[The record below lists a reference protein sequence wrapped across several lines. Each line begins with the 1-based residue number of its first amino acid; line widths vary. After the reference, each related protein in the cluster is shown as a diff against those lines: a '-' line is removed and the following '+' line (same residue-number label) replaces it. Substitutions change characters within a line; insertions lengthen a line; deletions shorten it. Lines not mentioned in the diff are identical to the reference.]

1 VATAFVL
8 GPVQLPTQCPVLGQG
23 LALPCT
29 WPRFA
34 PSPAPRTVTFA
45 LSNRNRNRNRGHR
58 SHGPVTWPCDMALWY
73 CNRGHRSQGPVTW
86 PCDMALCLCLCD
98 GIAIAV
104 TDIAKVNLYL
114 RIWFPR
120 RRVVYRCGGDV
131 PVHANICVGKGQ
143 GPASRMCNGNGKGNG
158 KAGHMSQGPVHGHV
172 QWQGHRAQGPGAFT
186 YPISDCKDICN
197 CKVMIL
203 VVVRGLR
210 GRAHVTCATP
220 LARAS

>member
-1 VATAFVL
+1 
-8 GPVQLPTQCPVLGQG
+8 LPCPVHGPASLR
-23 LALPCT
+23 APLPA
-29 WPRFA
+29 RL
-34 PSPAPRTVTFA
+34 PSPSPIAIAA
-45 LSNRNRNRNRGHR
+45 LCPVPLPLRGHR

-172 QWQGHRAQGPGAFT
+172 QWQGHRA
-186 YPISDCKDICN
+186 
-197 CKVMIL
+197 
-203 VVVRGLR
+203 
-210 GRAHVTCATP
+210 P
-220 LARAS
+220 LARGHLLIRYPIVKIFAIVR